1 MKVTQRKLDDGKL
14 RLECVATV
22 DEVNSVLKDAYLQ
35 FAQQMGLRPERD
47 KTVAQ
52 VAEEQMGI
60 KNLDTVVQDQA
71 IQGLVPLAIDKKN
84 LTPAYPPK
92 AQHDYAIARDREF
105 AFTLI
110 VMKKPDYELTSYEP
124 VSITVPKF
132 AVDEAQVQ
140 KQMDDIAERYA
151 EYVATDPHPVKK
163 GDSVKVKLECF
174 DDGKPMPGLTTDGR
188 TYTTGAGYMPDG
200 FDENIIGMNV
210 GETKTFTFEG
220 PSLDDSGNEIK
231 QVVTCTAT
239 VLEMQKKVTPAITDE
254 WVKKYMPM
262 YKSLDDFRGSIRDS
276 IEKQT
281 RDQYDDYTRQLAASE
296 LAKRFQGH
304 IADEVYEAMRE
315 QLMTQVRQTAQ
326 QQGKTLD
333 AFIEEQG
340 GQQQFGMMMMMQ
352 IRELL
357 VQGFALD
364 ALFRHEHLVVSD
376 DDINEACHL
385 MNPQINPKMLRQRLE
400 QTGRGFML
408 RESAERLCANKWL
421 VEHANITVASDE
433 VDAKE
438 EHAEEEAP
446 AEEKAE

>member
-22 DEVNSVLKDAYLQ
+22 DEVNTVLKDAYLQ

-60 KNLDTVVQDQA
+60 KNLDTVVQEQA
-71 IQGLVPLAIDKKN
+71 IEGLVPLAIDKKN
-84 LTPAYPPK
+84 LSPAYPPK
-92 AQHDYAIARDREF
+92 AEHDYAIARDREF
-105 AFTLI
+105 KFTI
-110 VMKKPDYELTSYEP
+110 VVLPKPNYELTSYDP
-124 VSITVPKF
+124 VTITVPKF
-132 AVDEAQVQ
+132 VVDESQVQ
-140 KQMDDIAERYA
+140 KQLDDMAERYA
-151 EYVATDPHPVKK
+151 EYVADDPRPVAK
-163 GDSVKVKLECF
+163 GDSIKVKLECF
-174 DDGKPMPGLTTDGR
+174 DNGEPMPGLTTDGR
-188 TYTTGAGYMPDG
+188 TYTAGAGYMPDG

-220 PSLDDSGNEIK
+220 PSVDDAGNEIK

-239 VLEMQKKVTPAITDE
+239 VLETQKKVTPAITDE

-262 YKSLDDFRGSIRDS
+262 YRSADDLRDS
-276 IEKQT
+276 IRSGVEKQT
-281 RDQYDDYTRQLAASE
+281 REQYDDYCRQLAASE
-296 LAKRFQGH
+296 LAKRFQGR

-315 QLMTQVRQTAQ
+315 QLMNNVRQTAQ

-357 VQGFALD
+357 VQGFSLD
-364 ALFRHEHLVVSD
+364 ALFRHQHLVLSD

-385 MNPQINPKMLRQRLE
+385 MNPQVNPKMLRQRLE
-400 QTGRGFML
+400 STGRGFML
-408 RESAERLCANKWL
+408 REAAERLAANKWL
-421 VEHANITVASDE
+421 LDHATVKVQGE
-433 VDAKE
+433 DAE
-438 EHAEEEAP
+438 GEA
-446 AEEKAE
+446 EKAPEAAAEKEAE